1 VSVTAG
7 LQVSLEG
14 QVAIVTGGGGGLGR
28 AFSRALGRSGAKV
41 VVADFNAASA
51 EATLAAL
58 AEEGISGAAF
68 TVDVTD
74 EAQTAALGRFA
85 VETFGRVD
93 ILVNNA
99 AMMEQITQPLL
110 EYPITLVRRTLD
122 VNVVGP
128 LNCIRGVV
136 PAMRERGYGRIV
148 NISSGGAYT
157 ASHAYGISKLGL
169 QGLTSWLATELG
181 GTGITIN
188 AIAPGMMKTAQGD
201 KARAVFDADA
211 LAPSIPLKTYGEP
224 EDLVGALLFLCSGG
238 AAWMTGDTLRVD
250 GGWIKSVI

>member
-1 VSVTAG
+1 MIEG
-7 LQVSLEG
+7 LQVSLDG
-14 QVAIVTGGGGGLGR
+14 QVAVVTGGGGGLGR

-41 VVADFNAASA
+41 VVADFNTASA
-51 EATLAAL
+51 DATVAAL
-58 AEEGISGAAF
+58 AEDGVEASAF

-74 EAQTAALGRFA
+74 EEQTAALGRHA
-85 VETFGRVD
+85 VDKFGRVD

-99 AMMEQITQPLL
+99 AMMELITQPLID
-110 EYPITLVRRTLD
+110 YPIEKVRRTLD
-122 VNVVGP
+122 VNLVGP

-157 ASHAYGISKLGL
+157 ASHAYGIAKLGL
-169 QGLTSWLATELG
+169 QGLTSWLAGELG
-181 GTGITIN
+181 GDGITIN

-201 KARAVFDADA
+201 IARSGFDFDT
-211 LAPSIPLKTYGEP
+211 LASSIPLKTYGQP
-224 EDLVGALLFLCSGG
+224 EDLVGALLFLCSQGS
-238 AAWMTGDTLRVD
+238 AWMTGDVLRVD

>member
-1 VSVTAG
+1 MAIDYG
-7 LQVSLEG
+7 LTVSLAG

-28 AFSRALGRSGAKV
+28 TFARALGASGARI

-51 EATLAAL
+51 EATVAAL
-58 AEEGISGAAF
+58 RADGISAESF

-74 EAQTAALGRFA
+74 EAGAATLARFA
-85 VETFGRVD
+85 TDTFGRVD

-99 AMMEQITQPLL
+99 AFMEPITRPLL
-110 EYPITLVRRTLD
+110 DYPMDLVRRTIE
-122 VNVVGP
+122 VNLIGP
-128 LNCIRGVV
+128 LNCIRGVA
-136 PAMRERGYGRIV
+136 PAMRAQGYGRIV

-201 KARAVFDADA
+201 KARESFDSDA
-211 LAPSIPLKTYGEP
+211 LAAIIPLKPYGEP
-224 EDLVGALLFLCSGG
+224 EDLVGALLFLCSAG

-250 GGWIKSVI
+250 GGWIRSVI